1 VLAAVPVA
9 QGKALQ
15 LAAQAVEAAAAVAE
29 GTRDRK
35 EQEAEDR
42 IMYLVAQQA
51 ASLQDSAHGG
61 EAPAQVRVSMR
72 NS

>member
-15 LAAQAVEAAAAVAE
+15 LAAQAAEAAAAVAE
-29 GTRDRK
+29 CTRERK

-42 IMYLVAQQA
+42 ITYLVAQQA
-51 ASLQDSAHGG
+51 A
-61 EAPAQVRVSMR
+61 AQQTQHMEEKHLRR
-72 NS
+72 